1 MNYKYSIV
9 VFVLVIL
16 IVSTIVYLRQSETLE
31 NFQESDEV
39 TKINIERSKN
49 IIYQKNM
56 DNDIL
61 YLNVNADEEIE
72 GGNGTFYLFNKANS
86 SINVSNIN
94 SRNFTFSFFFKTL
107 VSPDQSSIRQVIA
120 SSNYWYVDLLNN
132 TLRLVFNGVPVV
144 SVVSI
149 TPNTIY
155 NCVIVIANNG
165 INIIVNGNEKLKKM
179 DMPDLITKTVKLG
192 LDKNNKNNFF
202 GKIGGIFLS
211 KEPLTGDEICKVN
224 NFCQFES
231 TECSFV
237 PYGLNTMECIKSC
250 STNCKS
256 KECQE
261 ICLGCND
268 PDSCS
273 WVERTSENTNLG
285 SDADVPSPP
294 KIRAI
299 SYDQGKILLDWKKPE
314 STGGI
319 IKSYIIIVYESFNRV
334 NGIRTSVLSDPNCSV
349 CEYLVT
355 GLRNQVYYDIGVRAV
370 NEVGISEMSNVESI
384 APQGP
389 ISARE
394 ISDSLVES
402 DNEIMSDF
410 YKDLKISQNSC
421 NVIGSK
427 NKEGHILD
435 SGIPDFVEE
444 VKDFYSDK
452 LTNKQK

>member
-39 TKINIERSKN
+39 TKVNIERSKN

-165 INIIVNGNEKLKKM
+165 INIIVNGNEK
-179 DMPDLITKTVKLG
+179 D
-192 LDKNNKNNFF
+192 N
-202 GKIGGIFLS
+202 
-211 KEPLTGDEICKVN
+211 
-224 NFCQFES
+224 
-231 TECSFV
+231 
-237 PYGLNTMECIKSC
+237 Y
-250 STNCKS
+250 
-256 KECQE
+256 
-261 ICLGCND
+261 
-268 PDSCS
+268 
-273 WVERTSENTNLG
+273 R
-285 SDADVPSPP
+285 
-294 KIRAI
+294 
-299 SYDQGKILLDWKKPE
+299 
-314 STGGI
+314 
-319 IKSYIIIVYESFNRV
+319 
-334 NGIRTSVLSDPNCSV
+334 
-349 CEYLVT
+349 
-355 GLRNQVYYDIGVRAV
+355 
-370 NEVGISEMSNVESI
+370 SI
-384 APQGP
+384 Q
-389 ISARE
+389 
-394 ISDSLVES
+394 
-402 DNEIMSDF
+402 
-410 YKDLKISQNSC
+410 Y
-421 NVIGSK
+421 
-427 NKEGHILD
+427 
-435 SGIPDFVEE
+435 
-444 VKDFYSDK
+444 
-452 LTNKQK
+452 